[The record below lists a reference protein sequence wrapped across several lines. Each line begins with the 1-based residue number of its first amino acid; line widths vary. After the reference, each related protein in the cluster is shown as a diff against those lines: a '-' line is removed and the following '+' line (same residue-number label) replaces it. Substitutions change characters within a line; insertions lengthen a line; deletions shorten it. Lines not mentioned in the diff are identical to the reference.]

1 MGARKGLVFKV
12 GAHVKSD
19 AARAA
24 AYSKRKKGLLKKV
37 RELSILCGV
46 DVAVMCHHPQMAGA
60 ATLLWGRPDLDSVLS
75 RYKGVAAEEREKRK
89 LDNTTFLPNQVQ
101 KLAADLH
108 RLEDHNRKLA
118 DRLENSLWDDRLDSY
133 SAAALQQ
140 VATQVLSKKKEVAE
154 LLAASS
160 SAAGEEESDHDAP
173 ACHMDAAV
181 SSPFDIF
188 DLLTD
193 GMGES
198 APALA
203 SGFLQQCQQLPPEP
217 GILVPRVT

>member
-1 MGARKGLVFKV
+1 VPQRADGRG
-12 GAHVKSD
+12 G
-19 AARAA
+19 AA
-24 AYSKRKKGLLKKV
+24 ALGPTRSGL
-37 RELSILCGV
+37 RAQ
-46 DVAVMCHHPQMAGA
+46 AVQ
-60 ATLLWGRPDLDSVLS
+60 
-75 RYKGVAAEEREKRK
+75 REKRK

-108 RLEDHNRKLA
+108 RLEDQNRKLA

-133 SAAALQQ
+133 SASGLQQ
-140 VATQVLSKKKEVAE
+140 VASQVLRKKKEVAE

-160 SAAGEEESDHDAP
+160 SAAGEEESDRSRQLIMQPDHDAVDAP
-173 ACHMDAAV
+173 ACHMDGAV

-188 DLLTD
+188 DLWPD

-198 APALA
+198 APA
-203 SGFLQQCQQLPPEP
+203 SGFLCQQPGQPLPPEP